1 MQGALDRKLILVVED
16 DRNLLAALR
25 YNLVAE
31 GYEVATAAN
40 GSEALNLTR
49 ERRPDLILLDLM
61 LPVMSGVEVCRTL
74 RRTGDISPIIML
86 TARDGE
92 NERVQGLNVGADDYV
107 TKPFSTRELI
117 ARIGAHLRRV
127 EISRTRSSEQERH
140 IIRADG
146 LEIDPAGRTVRL
158 DGTPLDLRPKEFDL
172 LHYIASR
179 PGRVVTRDQLL
190 REVWGYRYSD
200 EFPAEGRTVD
210 VHVRWLRT
218 KIEMDSSKPRRIETV
233 RGVGYRF
240 AANFS
245 RNSQTGESDRELLAG

>member
-1 MQGALDRKLILVVED
+1 MRGALDRKLILVVED

-31 GYEVATAAN
+31 GYEVATAMD

-74 RRTGDISPIIML
+74 RRTGDVSPIIML

-92 NERVQGLNVGADDYV
+92 SERVEGLNVGADDYV

-140 IIRADG
+140 IIRAGG
-146 LEIDPAGRTVRL
+146 LEIDPAGRTVRM
-158 DGTPLDLRPKEFDL
+158 DGAQLELRPKEFDL
-172 LHYIASR
+172 LNYMASR
-179 PGRVVTRDQLL
+179 PGRVVTRDQIL

-218 KIEMDSSKPRRIETV
+218 KIELDSSKPKRIETV

-240 AANFS
+240 AANFPK
-245 RNSQTGESDRELLAG
+245 NSPIGEP